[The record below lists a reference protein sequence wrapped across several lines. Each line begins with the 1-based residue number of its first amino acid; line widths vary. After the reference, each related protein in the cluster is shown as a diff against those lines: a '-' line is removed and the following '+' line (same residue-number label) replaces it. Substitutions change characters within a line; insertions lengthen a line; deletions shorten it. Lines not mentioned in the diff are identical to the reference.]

1 MARLTTSWR
10 SALVYTHRWLG
21 IGGCLLFVAWF
32 ASGVVM
38 MYARMP
44 SLSAE
49 ERLYRLPP
57 LDLSRATLGLG
68 DAARIAGLAPDDAR
82 LTMHGGRPLFR
93 LRAGRQWAA
102 VFADDG
108 TRLPLLGEAEAL
120 ATARAFAPE
129 RQQTVR
135 HDARL
140 TEADQWTLSS
150 ALRPLFPLHRLALG
164 DPAGTELYVSAV
176 TGEPVMKT
184 TREGRVWGYLGA
196 VVHWLYFTPLRRRAG
211 LWTELIIWLSIAG
224 TVMCLS
230 GLVWGVWRLSPASR
244 YRLRRVA
251 SHSPYAGLM
260 KWHHYAGLVFGLTTC
275 TWIFSGLM
283 SMTPWDWSPGHS
295 PTQAQRLAF
304 AGGPMHAE
312 LVTLARIRDAERVV
326 AREWAPREVGFHQ
339 FDGRPF
345 LEAFRPPGA
354 SVAIEWSNTDFPAF
368 VAPSTLPHRLVSLL
382 DPGVGAFDA
391 FPRDTVAAAVVR
403 AMPGAALAESVWID
417 SYDAYYYDR
426 AGALALPVLRAK
438 FRDADETW
446 LYADPRHGE
455 LVQREQRRSRLER
468 WLYHGLHSL
477 DFPGFYERRPLWDL
491 VLIALSLG
499 GLVSSVTTL
508 APAWRRL
515 RSRLRGLVSARG

>member
-1 MARLTTSWR
+1 MNVPWR
-10 SALVYTHRWLG
+10 RALVYTHRWLG
-21 IGGCLLFVAWF
+21 IGGCLLFIAWF
-32 ASGVVM
+32 VSGVVM

-49 ERLYRLPP
+49 ERLSRLPP
-57 LDLSRATLGLG
+57 LDLSRASIGLG
-68 DAARIAGLAPDDAR
+68 EAAAIAGVTPDDVR
-82 LTMHGGRPLFR
+82 LTMHDGRPLFR
-93 LRAGRQWAA
+93 LRAGRRWAA
-102 VFADDG
+102 VYADDG
-108 TRLPLLGEAEAL
+108 TLLPEVDAESAL
-120 ATARAFAPE
+120 RIARAFVPE
-129 RQQTVR
+129 HRATLA
-135 HDARL
+135 HDSRL

-150 ALRPLFPLHRLALG
+150 VLRPLFPLHRLALG
-164 DPAGTELYVSAV
+164 DAEGTELYVSAV

-184 TREGRVWGYLGA
+184 TRAGRVWGYLGA
-196 VVHWLYFTPLRRRAG
+196 VVHWLYFTPLRRHAG

-224 TVMCLS
+224 TAMCLA
-230 GLVWGVWRLSPASR
+230 GLVWGVWRLSPAGR

-260 KWHHYAGLVFGLTTC
+260 KWHHYAGLAFGVTTC

-295 PTQAQRLAF
+295 PTAAQRLAV
-304 AGGPMHAE
+304 AGGPLHTA
-312 LVTLARIRDAERVV
+312 LVTPDRIRAAAEVV
-326 AREWAPREVGFHQ
+326 AREWAPRELAFHQ

-345 LEAFRPPGA
+345 VEAFRPPDV
-354 SVAIEWSNTDFPAF
+354 SLAIEWSNTDLPAF

-382 DPGVGAFDA
+382 DPGAGTFDGFDRGA
-391 FPRDTVAAAVVR
+391 VAAAVIR
-403 AMPGAALAESVWID
+403 AMPEAALGESVWLD
-417 SYDAYYYDR
+417 TYDAYYYDR
-426 AGALALPVLRAK
+426 AGALGLPVLRAK

-455 LVQREQRRSRLER
+455 IVQREQRRSRLER

-477 DFPGFYERRPLWDL
+477 DVPGFYERRPLWDL
-491 VLIALSLG
+491 VLIGLSLG

-515 RSRLRGLVSARG
+515 RSRIRGLVSARG